1 MQTSKRLLSI
11 MVLSLTMIVISV
23 GGLWAADKVV
33 VAEVNGSYIYKDE
46 LDKRVNLLL
55 EQIMMQ
61 TNNRP
66 TDEQLQEIR
75 EGILD
80 DLIEYRMLLDESAKQ
95 GIKVT
100 QQEVDV
106 QLTEV
111 KQTFVNEAGFVAAL
125 GEAGVT
131 EKEFTQTLKDS
142 LTIQKLLESK
152 VADRVKVTDAEVKT
166 FYDENPRFFQQ
177 SESVRASHILIQVE
191 PNATTIEKDKK
202 KKEIEEVLQALKNGA
217 DFGEMAMKYSADPS
231 KVMGGDLG
239 YFTKGRM
246 VKPFEDAAFALKPG
260 ELSGIVETQ
269 FGYHIIQMVD
279 YQPARIIPFDDE
291 IKKTIA
297 DNLSLQK
304 QQEAAGKYIEDL
316 YKKTKITKTGN

>member
-11 MVLSLTMIVISV
+11 MVLSLALIFMSV
-23 GGLWAADKVV
+23 GSLWAANGDV
-33 VAEVNGSYIYKDE
+33 VAKVNGSPIYKDE
-46 LDKRVNLLL
+46 LDKRVNLLV
-55 EQIMMQ
+55 EQISLQ
-61 TNNRP
+61 TANAP
-66 TDEQLQEIR
+66 TDEQLREIR

-95 GIKVT
+95 GFKVT
-100 QQEVDV
+100 QQEVDA
-106 QLTEV
+106 QLNEV
-111 KQTFVNEAGFVAAL
+111 KQTFANESEFVAAL

-131 EKEFTQTLKDS
+131 EKEFVQTLKDS

-152 VADRVKVTDAEVKT
+152 VADRAKVTDAEVKA

-177 SESVRASHILIQVE
+177 AESVRASHILIKVE
-191 PNATTIEKDKK
+191 PNATPIERDKK

-217 DFGEMAMKYSADPS
+217 DFGDMAMKYSADPS

-269 FGYHIIQMVD
+269 FGYHIIKLVD
-279 YQPARIIPFDDE
+279 YQAARIIPFEEMKDV
-291 IKKTIA
+291 IA

-304 QQEAAGKYIEDL
+304 KQEAAGKYIEDL
-316 YKKTKITKTGN
+316 YKKTKIEKTGN